1 MSDDTQLTSG
11 SYFTHTWP
19 PNVFLTL
26 PKFMYK
32 KWYQDMYHAEL
43 EEFFLLQ
50 KFQWVARGF
59 IANITKGKDV
69 LLKVN
74 AN

>member
-1 MSDDTQLTSG
+1 
-11 SYFTHTWP
+11 
-19 PNVFLTL
+19 
-26 PKFMYK
+26 MYK
-32 KWYQDMYHAEL
+32 KWYQDMYDVAL
-43 EEFFLLQ
+43 EEFFCY
-50 KFQWVARGF
+50 KIWVSRGF

>member
-1 MSDDTQLTSG
+1 
-11 SYFTHTWP
+11 
-19 PNVFLTL
+19 
-26 PKFMYK
+26 MYLA
-32 KWYQDMYHAEL
+32 WL
-43 EEFFLLQ
+43 EEFFSVT
-50 KFQWVARGF
+50 KFQWVAGGF